1 MTTNT
6 TPKTMYEAVRT
17 GLDLTPAQVARR
29 SGLTV
34 TRYRVI
40 EYELDQPT
48 GEEYDALVAAF
59 AKRLARR

>member
-1 MTTNT
+1 MTTST
-6 TPKTMYEAVRT
+6 TPTTMYEALREGVR
-17 GLDLTPAQVARR
+17 LTPAQVARR

-59 AKRLARR
+59 AKRMARR

>member
-1 MTTNT
+1 MSSTQPTT
-6 TPKTMYEAVRT
+6 YEAVRT

-29 SGLTV
+29 SGVTV
-34 TRYRVI
+34 TRWRVI

-48 GEEYDALVAAF
+48 GEEYGALLAAF